1 MNREAAINMIEKG
14 LEILKSEN
22 DYEFEHPPKNTD
34 PTIGIAFIIGHTET
48 AKGAYSS
55 YFKQSEYDFWR
66 HRVRHFTFECLDLGV
81 NSQFFTRDGVGVAG
95 AYQKAN
101 EWLEGV
107 EKKCIVE
114 LHFNAFNKKAT
125 GTEVLYVHD
134 TAKEGILATEVSH
147 AMATVLGL
155 RDRGAKD
162 LKPGQAGHYNVTRI
176 SEYPSILLE
185 PFFGDNIDDCKAFE
199 RNEELFY
206 RNVVL
211 AIKNNL

>member
-1 MNREAAINMIEKG
+1 MTKDAAINMIKKG
-14 LEILKSEN
+14 IEILEGEP
-22 DYEFEHPPKNTD
+22 YEFEHPPKEPE
-34 PTIGIAFIIGHTET
+34 PTIGIAFIIGHTAHSRG
-48 AKGAYSS
+48 AKS
-55 YFKQSEYDFWR
+55 YFQESEYGFWIER
-66 HRVRHFTFECLDLGV
+66 EHNFDRECNDLGI
-81 NSQFFTRDGVGVAG
+81 NYGHFTRDGIGVDG
-95 AYQKAN
+95 AYREAD
-101 EWLEGV
+101 EWLKCF

-162 LKPGQAGHYNVTRI
+162 VKPGQAGHYNVTRI

-185 PFFGDNIDDCKAFE
+185 PFFGDNIDDCKAFK

-211 AIKNNL
+211 AIKNYL